1 MAKIAATVD
10 FAVEGCIGRE
20 IGMLRIEV
28 EQEDDGRWL
37 AEVIDL
43 PGVMAYG
50 ESQAEAEG
58 KVEALA
64 LRVLADRLEHGEV
77 IPELGRLFIVAA

>member
-1 MAKIAATVD
+1 MVD
-10 FAVEGCIGRE
+10 FAVEGTIGRE

-28 EQEDDGRWL
+28 EQEVDGRWL

-50 ESQAEAEG
+50 KSQAEAEG

-77 IPELGRLFIVAA
+77 IPELSRLFIVAA

>member
-1 MAKIAATVD
+1 
-10 FAVEGCIGRE
+10 
-20 IGMLRIEV
+20 MLRIEV

-50 ESQAEAEG
+50 KSQAEAEG